1 MAAPHIGQAD
11 SRVGGRGASPYGP
24 SGGGPIYG
32 SNRALSRS
40 AQVLFRCSAKAAPL
54 HLLVSA
60 LMIRPQIATLT
71 SMATTTRDP
80 LSLDMQVCYA
90 LAATSRS
97 IIGLYR
103 PVLEPLGLTHPQ
115 YLVMLALWERHPRTV
130 ADIGHA
136 LHLEPATLSPLLK
149 RLETAGLITRARSET
164 DERALAVTLTP
175 AGLALRAEAEKVPEK
190 IIERLGL
197 PVEELERLRDI
208 LHVVLAAAT
217 RPQ

>member
-1 MAAPHIGQAD
+1 
-11 SRVGGRGASPYGP
+11 
-24 SGGGPIYG
+24 
-32 SNRALSRS
+32 
-40 AQVLFRCSAKAAPL
+40 
-54 HLLVSA
+54 
-60 LMIRPQIATLT
+60 
-71 SMATTTRDP
+71 MATTTVRDP

-97 IIGLYR
+97 VIGLYR

-115 YLVMLALWERHPRTV
+115 YLVMLALWERSPRTV
-130 ADIGHA
+130 ADIGHS

-149 RLETAGLITRARSET
+149 RLETSGLITRARSES

-175 AGLALRAEAEKVPEK
+175 AGAALRSQAEKVPGQ

-197 PVEELERLRDI
+197 PIAELEHLRDV

-217 RPQ
+217 RD